1 MKKYIDKILNR
12 YGYYRFDLPQD
23 AKVSEGDMLEMFSS
37 YGENEVFTRFLRDLC
52 AQDIRLY
59 FQATNDRDR
68 QTIRGAHDRCYYFL
82 SLIQK
87 SYAKGNKPGQGKRRI
102 SSKL

>member
-1 MKKYIDKILNR
+1 MLKLIEKILNR
-12 YGYYRFDLPQD
+12 YGYYRFDLPD
-23 AKVSEGDMLEMFSS
+23 GSKVSEGDILEMFSA

-59 FQATNDRDR
+59 FQATTDRDR

-87 SYAKGNKPGQGKRRI
+87 SHARKRRND
-102 SSKL
+102 